1 MDISSTTATN
11 AALLVQRLVIQK
23 PLALFGMRFLFDRI
37 LSKNRFALFGMRCLF
52 HRILSKNRF
61 TLFGMRCL
69 FQRLIGASLSKRN
82 RKSMR
87 MRTVYSLANKPSL
100 TPANFLPILL

>member
-23 PLALFGMRFLFDRI
+23 PLALFGMR
-37 LSKNRFALFGMRCLF
+37 
-52 HRILSKNRF
+52 
-61 TLFGMRCL
+61 CL
-69 FQRLIGASLSKRN
+69 FQRLIGASLPERN

-100 TPANFLPILL
+100 TAANFLPILL

>member
-23 PLALFGMRFLFDRI
+23 PLALFGMRFLFHRI
-37 LSKNRFALFGMRCLF
+37 LSKNRFA
-52 HRILSKNRF
+52 
-61 TLFGMRCL
+61 LFGMRCL

-100 TPANFLPILL
+100 TAANFLPILL